1 MKRLIFLLITLCS
14 IQPSFA
20 FCGFY
25 VAQADAKLF
34 NKTSEVII
42 ARMGDQ
48 TVVTMSSDFEGP
60 VQDFAMVI
68 PIPEVPTRAMI
79 RVADPNIFGKLD
91 AYSGPRIVEYFDSDP
106 CEANYEDDWGGFD
119 DFDSGFESE
128 EADSEEETD
137 EKNQVTIKA
146 RYTVGE
152 YDIIILSAKESG
164 GLVRWLTANEYKIPE
179 KAKRLLQPYIKN
191 GMFFFLVKVNLD
203 KMPAGE
209 KQDLRPLQLTYASDR
224 FMLPIR
230 LGMANAEENQDM
242 IVYAFSDRGRIECT
256 NYRTVEI
263 PTDVRVPEF
272 AADTFGAFYNDLF
285 NKSWKDAGENVVFTE
300 YSWNLDAD
308 NYTKCDPCA
317 TTPPNYA
324 ELREAGVFWLD
335 THPKEGWRGCDYDGE
350 LHFTRMHVRYRTE
363 TFPQDLM
370 FQDTPDKDPF
380 QGRYVVH
387 RVADSYFECK
397 VGQQYLQALIGTRK
411 AELKTMEKLTG
422 WNPHDFEGYAYA
434 YSSFMKKAPWLEKK
448 KEDEKRNFW
457 FVWVG
462 DFFKNAPVILWILL
476 GLTLFLLLFRQKK
489 RSFPYPFAE
498 N

>member
-1 MKRLIFLLITLCS
+1 MKHFIFLCLTLL
-14 IQPSFA
+14 SFQLASA

-60 VQDFAMVI
+60 VQDFAMVV

-79 RVADPNIFGKLD
+79 RVSDPNIFGKLD
-91 AYSGPRIVEYFDSDP
+91 AYSGPRIVEYYDQDP
-106 CEANYEDDWGGFD
+106 CEELYDDDWGFDAADDGFT
-119 DFDSGFESE
+119 SE
-128 EADSEEETD
+128 APDEEEETD

-152 YDIIILSAKESG
+152 YDIVILSAKESN
-164 GLVRWLTANEYKIPE
+164 GLVRWLTANDYKIPE
-179 KAKRLLQPYIKN
+179 KARQLLQPYIKN

-203 KMPAGE
+203 KIPAGGT
-209 KQDLRPLQLTYASDR
+209 QDLRPLQLTYSSNR

-230 LGMANAEENQDM
+230 LGMANAETDQDM
-242 IVYAFSDRGRIECT
+242 IIYAFSDRGRIECT

-272 AADTFGAFYNDLF
+272 VADTFGAFYQALF
-285 NKSWKDAGENVVFTE
+285 NKSWKEEGENIVFTE
-300 YSWNLDAD
+300 YSWDLDAS

-317 TTPPNYA
+317 TTPPNYE
-324 ELREAGVFWLD
+324 ELREAGVFWVGSQ
-335 THPKEGWRGCDYDGE
+335 PPQGWGGCDYDGE

-370 FQDTPDKDPF
+370 FQVTPEKTPF

-387 RVADSYFECK
+387 RVPDSYFECK
-397 VGQQYLQALIGTRK
+397 EGQVYLQKLIDHRK
-411 AELKTMEKLTG
+411 AELKKLETLTG
-422 WNPHDFEGYAYA
+422 WNAEDFQGYEYAYA
-434 YSSFMKKAPWLEKK
+434 SFMENAPWLQRDTKK
-448 KEDEKRNFW
+448 EKRNEW
-457 FVWVG
+457 FVWL
-462 DFFKNAPVILWILL
+462 DSFFSKAPVYLWILP
-476 GLTLFLLLFRQKK
+476 GVILLLIYIRQKK
-489 RSFPYPFAE
+489 HSFRYLFAWK
-498 N
+498 